1 MKFCTECGAQLPD
14 GVKFCTEC
22 GARLTVPTPAPEPVY
37 EVPAPAEPV
46 YEAPAQEFSQEVHN
60 EYQEQGSYVPPV
72 MPEYSPVSETVVPA
86 EKPNTVLWIVLA
98 AVEIF
103 TCCQITG
110 IVSLIYAILGH
121 VAADKGDFAGA
132 AKKIKTSKTWFW
144 VGLVLGLVFII
155 AYFILVAIGVA
166 AGVTEE
172 MLPPEWDVEKKREF
186 IEDGK
191 RRLAKSKW
199 MLMGI
204 IALIVTFVVE
214 AVTLFLIPLFSG
226 WF

>member
-1 MKFCTECGAQLPD
+1 MNKNDKSKLRYFA
-14 GVKFCTEC
+14 V
-22 GARLTVPTPAPEPVY
+22 A
-37 EVPAPAEPV
+37 
-46 YEAPAQEFSQEVHN
+46 
-60 EYQEQGSYVPPV
+60 
-72 MPEYSPVSETVVPA
+72 
-86 EKPNTVLWIVLA
+86 TVLSLVLLAFYYFSMNFTFFPIVMISYMVALAVLA
-98 AVEIF
+98 FIY
-103 TCCQITG
+103 
-110 IVSLIYAILGH
+110 IVYNRAFSR
-121 VAADKGDFAGA
+121 K
-132 AKKIKTSKTWFW
+132 
-144 VGLVLGLVFII
+144 
-155 AYFILVAIGVA
+155 
-166 AGVTEE
+166 GVTEE

>member
-1 MKFCTECGAQLPD
+1 MNKNDKSKLRNF
-14 GVKFCTEC
+14 
-22 GARLTVPTPAPEPVY
+22 
-37 EVPAPAEPV
+37 
-46 YEAPAQEFSQEVHN
+46 
-60 EYQEQGSYVPPV
+60 
-72 MPEYSPVSETVVPA
+72 VVA
-86 EKPNTVLWIVLA
+86 TVLSLVLLAFYYFSMNFTFFPIVMISYMVALAVLA
-98 AVEIF
+98 FIY
-103 TCCQITG
+103 
-110 IVSLIYAILGH
+110 IVYNRAFSR
-121 VAADKGDFAGA
+121 K
-132 AKKIKTSKTWFW
+132 
-144 VGLVLGLVFII
+144 
-155 AYFILVAIGVA
+155 
-166 AGVTEE
+166 GVTEE

>member
-1 MKFCTECGAQLPD
+1 MVAL
-14 GVKFCTEC
+14 
-22 GARLTVPTPAPEPVY
+22 A
-37 EVPAPAEPV
+37 
-46 YEAPAQEFSQEVHN
+46 
-60 EYQEQGSYVPPV
+60 
-72 MPEYSPVSETVVPA
+72 
-86 EKPNTVLWIVLA
+86 VLA
-98 AVEIF
+98 FIY
-103 TCCQITG
+103 
-110 IVSLIYAILGH
+110 IVYNRAFSR
-121 VAADKGDFAGA
+121 K
-132 AKKIKTSKTWFW
+132 
-144 VGLVLGLVFII
+144 
-155 AYFILVAIGVA
+155 
-166 AGVTEE
+166 GVTEE

>member
-1 MKFCTECGAQLPD
+1 MNKNDKSKLRYFA
-14 GVKFCTEC
+14 V
-22 GARLTVPTPAPEPVY
+22 A
-37 EVPAPAEPV
+37 
-46 YEAPAQEFSQEVHN
+46 
-60 EYQEQGSYVPPV
+60 
-72 MPEYSPVSETVVPA
+72 
-86 EKPNTVLWIVLA
+86 TVLSLILLAFYYFSMNFTFFPIVMISYMVALAVLA
-98 AVEIF
+98 FIY
-103 TCCQITG
+103 
-110 IVSLIYAILGH
+110 IVYNRAFSR
-121 VAADKGDFAGA
+121 K
-132 AKKIKTSKTWFW
+132 
-144 VGLVLGLVFII
+144 
-155 AYFILVAIGVA
+155 
-166 AGVTEE
+166 GVTEE